1 MMKEVC
7 ESIID
12 AIGNTPLVRIR
23 RLNPNK
29 KVKILAKLESFNPGG
44 SIKDRAAL
52 YMIQGAENRG
62 ELSRDKII
70 LDATS
75 GNTGIGLALIA
86 AAKGYRLCLAMPE
99 SATEERKRILKAM
112 GAELILTPASL
123 GTDGAIE
130 AVYDLLRKNPE
141 KYYGSDQFNNMDNM
155 MAHYYSTAEEIWRQ
169 TNGAV
174 TAVIA
179 SLGTSGTAMGIS
191 MRLKE
196 YKSDI
201 KIIGVEPYLKHK
213 IQGLKNMKESY
224 RPGIFDKSRLD
235 EKINVLDEDA
245 FEMARKLAREE
256 GIFVGMSSG
265 AAVHVAIERAREV
278 EEGVFVVI
286 CPDSGERYLST
297 ELFKDKEQSTFQL
310 YNALTK
316 ERNFFRPINP
326 QKVLMHSCGPTAHG
340 VPHIGNYRRFVVSD
354 LVQRYLKLKGYKV
367 EHIVN
372 IIDLDDKSIK
382 GAEQAGLD
390 LALYTQNYADAF
402 LRDVERLNI
411 KRNKEYPKASETVD
425 DMLALVE
432 KLVDRGYAYEKLR
445 SVYFDISKLDQ
456 YGCLCNVDLSRIKH
470 GKTVD
475 MDDYEKDSP
484 GDFTLLKRSSLSE
497 LKRGIYFKSRWGN
510 VRPSW
515 HLECAAIALKYFGDV
530 FDIHGGGTDILFP
543 HCENVMAIGRA
554 LTGKPLANYW
564 LNTDLVMVEGKKMSQ
579 SLGNTITI
587 DDLEKL
593 GYHGKEIRFFL
604 LGVHYRKP
612 LNFSLNSL
620 KTAKNSLRKINGFIQ
635 RLLHFKPGE
644 GYPNLD
650 QLIYNVRQGFA
661 DAMDDDLNIS
671 GALVVLFEFLK
682 SVGKPLSQGMLDC
695 KDRENILNVMMEID
709 SILGIMNFKENQL
722 PEDVRLLMNKRDA
735 LRKEGQ
741 WEESDAIRAK
751 LLEMGFEVSDT
762 PDGMRWEAK

>member
-278 EEGVFVVI
+278 EERGFLWLFVRIAGNVI
-286 CPDSGERYLST
+286 S
-297 ELFKDKEQSTFQL
+297 
-310 YNALTK
+310 A
-316 ERNFFRPINP
+316 RNFSKIKSNP
-326 QKVLMHSCGPTAHG
+326 HFNC
-340 VPHIGNYRRFVVSD
+340 
-354 LVQRYLKLKGYKV
+354 
-367 EHIVN
+367 
-372 IIDLDDKSIK
+372 
-382 GAEQAGLD
+382 
-390 LALYTQNYADAF
+390 
-402 LRDVERLNI
+402 
-411 KRNKEYPKASETVD
+411 
-425 DMLALVE
+425 
-432 KLVDRGYAYEKLR
+432 
-445 SVYFDISKLDQ
+445 
-456 YGCLCNVDLSRIKH
+456 
-470 GKTVD
+470 
-475 MDDYEKDSP
+475 
-484 GDFTLLKRSSLSE
+484 
-497 LKRGIYFKSRWGN
+497 
-510 VRPSW
+510 
-515 HLECAAIALKYFGDV
+515 
-530 FDIHGGGTDILFP
+530 
-543 HCENVMAIGRA
+543 
-554 LTGKPLANYW
+554 
-564 LNTDLVMVEGKKMSQ
+564 
-579 SLGNTITI
+579 IT
-587 DDLEKL
+587 
-593 GYHGKEIRFFL
+593 R
-604 LGVHYRKP
+604 
-612 LNFSLNSL
+612 
-620 KTAKNSLRKINGFIQ
+620 
-635 RLLHFKPGE
+635 
-644 GYPNLD
+644 
-650 QLIYNVRQGFA
+650 
-661 DAMDDDLNIS
+661 
-671 GALVVLFEFLK
+671 
-682 SVGKPLSQGMLDC
+682 
-695 KDRENILNVMMEID
+695 
-709 SILGIMNFKENQL
+709 
-722 PEDVRLLMNKRDA
+722 
-735 LRKEGQ
+735 
-741 WEESDAIRAK
+741 
-751 LLEMGFEVSDT
+751 
-762 PDGMRWEAK
+762 